1 VKLRHVKDRMHTRE
15 GKCIAAK
22 RHRFM
27 VAFFDRLDRETD
39 GDL

>member
-1 VKLRHVKDRMHTRE
+1 VKLRHVKDRMLTETGRAMAE
-15 GKCIAAK
+15 E

-27 VAFFDRLDRETD
+27 VGYFERLNQEVE